1 MTAKEFLNQAYL
13 LDQRIKSKSEQI
25 QSLNELATKCTA
37 TLTGM
42 PRNPNRGGST
52 MADAVCKIIDLQNE
66 IAADMDRLVQIKKDI
81 LDVIAKVDDVKFRI
95 LLEKRYLCGETWE
108 EITMSL
114 YHNHRWVFRLHDKAL
129 DAVQEILDSG
139 ETSHQKPL

>member
-1 MTAKEFLNQAYL
+1 MKAKEFLNQAYL

-42 PRNPNRGGST
+42 PRNPNHGGST

-66 IAADMDRLVQIKKDI
+66 IAADMDRLGS
-81 LDVIAKVDDVKFRI
+81 R
-95 LLEKRYLCGETWE
+95 
-108 EITMSL
+108 
-114 YHNHRWVFRLHDKAL
+114 
-129 DAVQEILDSG
+129 
-139 ETSHQKPL
+139 

>member
-1 MTAKEFLNQAYL
+1 MTAKESLNQAYL

-25 QSLNELATKCTA
+25 QALNELATKCTA

-42 PRNPNRGGST
+42 PRNPNHGNST
-52 MADAVCKIIDLQNE
+52 MADTVCKIIDLQNE

-81 LDVIAKVDDVKFRI
+81 VDVIGKVDDVKFRI

-114 YHNHRWVFRLHDKAL
+114 YHNRRWVFRLHDKAL